1 MSFHVLQVLQHGAI
15 LAKEQGFIV
24 CRAPDKTERK
34 LPHEDIRAGI
44 ALSGAWGIAELRGI
58 GRALS

>member
-1 MSFHVLQVLQHGAI
+1 MSFHVLHVLQHGAI

-34 LPHEDIRAGI
+34 LPHEDNLAVI
-44 ALSGAWGIAELRGI
+44 ALSGAWGIAGLRGI
-58 GRALS
+58 GRAHS